1 MIRNHGK
8 DLSTNDFTNNYKAKL
23 DMLKNYDDTEIRKNI
38 SNISI
43 EQDTQKNK
51 TEKLEY
57 DNESIKNILPSVKAT
72 GEEIKLSNTAEA
84 ILKKVKVS
92 GNSKQETR
100 DGKNKFNLDYI
111 RQPFS
116 NFKITDTGVNITKC
130 WVADLYTSENV
141 IKTFKPNTT
150 YTMKVKAKVVSRPST
165 MVSNQ
170 SALFALYRATS
181 GDLPSVWKECIS
193 MPDKETIAL
202 NKEKEY
208 ITTFTTPADMTNVRF
223 LTYTF
228 NGNND
233 GSTTGTV
240 LGEIDVSEIM
250 LVEGSYTSETFP
262 EFELYGVSPTSKY
275 LSPIRNVGDNINI
288 FDKSNVSATYYS
300 SVEILPTG
308 IRVKCT
314 GNIKNANAKF
324 ILGGKKLLGK
334 TVTIS
339 SNINTYKNGTGS
351 LILYFGNS
359 TNLTA
364 GGIVNTKL
372 NLTKS
377 GMVSA
382 AIPSVFPSECDIISA
397 VFYSSTDVIGNVDD
411 YVDYTNLKIEEG
423 VGTSYSAHNCGN
435 INIFEANRNLANMD
449 LLYQEMQSLNATNLS
464 QTIVGERNCIA
475 FNTISYLNVKGF
487 KGLPNRYKENTR
499 YKFSFYAR
507 LQDTSNTAKNYSL
520 FLQTFDKSGKLINN
534 VRCPNTTEWTK
545 FELITPKDTSLY
557 CFDFSYSNPAMW
569 LIDKDTFMIEEYKEG
584 KSSNYI
590 KNQEQN
596 IVFPLNEGQR
606 LYKNSYLAE
615 DGIHHKRNQ
624 IELDGTENWIALNK
638 IYYMQVLDKRSNKVN
653 TKNAIM
659 SNQFLQTEYIEGSG
673 SLDKGYM
680 TERYYTTGNLNVFF
694 NYDDGEGGVNNWKTY
709 LASQKTAGTPVILE
723 YELAEEKIEPYTSD
737 QTQKFNEIQK
747 LKSYSDETNIYST
760 DEIKPIFDVEALKDL
775 ETYIKEVIAMEV
787 NA

>member
-1 MIRNHGK
+1 MIKNHGK
-8 DLSTNDFTNNYKAKL
+8 DLSTNDFTNNYKTKL

-165 MVSNQ
+165 MVSSQN
-170 SALFALYRATS
+170 ALFALYRATS
-181 GDLPSVWKECIS
+181 GNLPSVWRECIS
-193 MPDKETIAL
+193 MPDKGTIAL

-208 ITTFTTPADMTNVRF
+208 VTTFTTPTDMTNVRF

-228 NGNND
+228 YGNND

-262 EFELYGVSPTSKY
+262 EFELYGVSPTPNCPS
-275 LSPIRNVGDNINI
+275 LIRNVGDNINI
-288 FDKSNVSATYYS
+288 FDKSNVNKLSAYFWSGSTIQTLNTRRIIYVPCKPNTMYS
-300 SVEILPTG
+300 VSKKAG
-308 IRVKCT
+308 K
-314 GNIKNANAKF
+314 KF
-324 ILGGKKLLGK
+324 ILSTTKVTPALGVQTFEFVQEDTASLLSLK
-334 TVTIS
+334 TPPDARYLLVQYFDTS
-339 SNINTYKNGTGS
+339 VDTLTEQE
-351 LILYFGNS
+351 ILDS
-359 TNLTA
+359 
-364 GGIVNTKL
+364 I
-372 NLTKS
+372 
-377 GMVSA
+377 
-382 AIPSVFPSECDIISA
+382 
-397 VFYSSTDVIGNVDD
+397 
-411 YVDYTNLKIEEG
+411 KIEEG
-423 VGTSYSAHNCGN
+423 VGTSYSPHNCGN
-435 INIFEANRNLANMD
+435 INIIVEGKNFWNNQKFITGIPSANYKLTDTGFDFTRN
-449 LLYQEMQSLNATNLS
+449 SLTGSKYAYISINAKAGKTYTFS
-464 QTIVGERNCIA
+464 STK
-475 FNTISYLNVKGF
+475 TYKGDS
-487 KGLPNRYKENTR
+487 P
-499 YKFSFYAR
+499 
-507 LQDTSNTAKNYSL
+507 
-520 FLQTFDKSGKLINN
+520 
-534 VRCPNTTEWTK
+534 
-545 FELITPKDTSLY
+545 SLY
-557 CFDFSYSNPAMW
+557 LYKNVVYGTALKSTTDNYLTYTPTEDMTILFTIIIGSLVTSAKFTN
-569 LIDKDTFMIEEYKEG
+569 IQIEEGSTVTSYKQHQAQTV
-584 KSSNYI
+584 I
-590 KNQEQN
+590 
-596 IVFPLNEGQR
+596 FPLNEGQR

-624 IELDGTENWIALNK
+624 IELDGTENWKALNK

-659 SNQFLQTEYIEGSG
+659 SNQFLQTKHIEDSS

-694 NYDDGEGGVNNWKTY
+694 NYDDGEGGVSNWKTY

-760 DEIKPIFDVEALKDL
+760 DEIKPIFDVEAFKDL

>member
-1 MIRNHGK
+1 MIKNHGK

-23 DMLKNYDDTEIRKNI
+23 NMLKNYDDTKIRKNI

-165 MVSNQ
+165 MTSSQ
-170 SALFALYRATS
+170 SALFALHRATS
-181 GDLPSVWKECIS
+181 GDLPSVWRECIS

-228 NGNND
+228 YGNND

-262 EFELYGVSPTSKY
+262 EFELYGVSPTPKYPSKIKNIEGNME
-275 LSPIRNVGDNINI
+275 LKVVGNNFWNNQEFITNIPGANYELTDTGFNFTKNTLTGGKYAYI
-288 FDKSNVSATYYS
+288 SIEAKVGKTYTFSATKTYEGDSPSLYLYKDMVYGTALKS
-300 SVEILPTG
+300 TTDNYLTYTPREDMTILFT
-308 IRVKCT
+308 I
-314 GNIKNANAKF
+314 I
-324 ILGGKKLLGK
+324 IGGL
-334 TVTIS
+334 VTS
-339 SNINTYKNGTGS
+339 AQLSNI
-351 LILYFGNS
+351 
-359 TNLTA
+359 
-364 GGIVNTKL
+364 
-372 NLTKS
+372 
-377 GMVSA
+377 
-382 AIPSVFPSECDIISA
+382 
-397 VFYSSTDVIGNVDD
+397 
-411 YVDYTNLKIEEG
+411 KIEEG
-423 VGTSYSAHNCGN
+423 STVTSYKQHQAQTV
-435 INIFEANRNLANMD
+435 IF
-449 LLYQEMQSLNATNLS
+449 T
-464 QTIVGERNCIA
+464 
-475 FNTISYLNVKGF
+475 
-487 KGLPNRYKENTR
+487 
-499 YKFSFYAR
+499 
-507 LQDTSNTAKNYSL
+507 
-520 FLQTFDKSGKLINN
+520 
-534 VRCPNTTEWTK
+534 
-545 FELITPKDTSLY
+545 
-557 CFDFSYSNPAMW
+557 
-569 LIDKDTFMIEEYKEG
+569 
-584 KSSNYI
+584 
-590 KNQEQN
+590 
-596 IVFPLNEGQR
+596 LNEGQR
-606 LYKNSYLAE
+606 LCESSYLE
-615 DGIHHKRNQ
+615 SDGIHHNRTRIVLN
-624 IELDGTENWIALNK
+624 GTENWDIRSDTHEMRLNLSSYNAIYGSKILCDKLVQATSYNGTGNK
-638 IYYMQVLDKRSNKVN
+638 IRWVLNSQIICICSEELN
-653 TKNAIM
+653 TAN
-659 SNQFLQTEYIEGSG
+659 
-673 SLDKGYM
+673 M
-680 TERYYTTGNLNVFF
+680 T
-694 NYDDGEGGVNNWKTY
+694 
-709 LASQKTAGTPVILE
+709 
-723 YELAEEKIEPYTSD
+723 LAEWKQYLSENNLIIEIGITEKIEPYISD

-760 DEIKPIFDVEALKDL
+760 DEIKPIFDVEAFKDL

>member
-1 MIRNHGK
+1 MIKNHGK
-8 DLSTNDFTNNYKAKL
+8 DLSTNDFTNNYKTKL

-165 MVSNQ
+165 MTSSQ
-170 SALFALYRATS
+170 SALFALHRATS
-181 GDLPSVWKECIS
+181 GDLPSVWRECIS

-228 NGNND
+228 YGNND

-262 EFELYGVSPTSKY
+262 EFELYGVSPTPNCPS
-275 LSPIRNVGDNINI
+275 LIRNVGDNINI
-288 FDKSNVSATYYS
+288 FDKSNVNKLSAYFWSGSTIQTLNTRRIIYVPCKPNTMYS
-300 SVEILPTG
+300 VLKKAGKKFALSTAKITPALGVQTFGFVQGDTASLLSLKTPPDARYLLVQYFDTSVDTLTEQEILDS
-308 IRVKCT
+308 I
-314 GNIKNANAKF
+314 
-324 ILGGKKLLGK
+324 
-334 TVTIS
+334 
-339 SNINTYKNGTGS
+339 
-351 LILYFGNS
+351 
-359 TNLTA
+359 
-364 GGIVNTKL
+364 
-372 NLTKS
+372 
-377 GMVSA
+377 
-382 AIPSVFPSECDIISA
+382 
-397 VFYSSTDVIGNVDD
+397 
-411 YVDYTNLKIEEG
+411 KIEEG
-423 VGTSYSAHNCGN
+423 TGTPYSPYNCGN
-435 INIFEANRNLANMD
+435 INIFKSNRNLANMD
-449 LLYQEMQSLNATNLS
+449 LLYQEMQSFNATNLS
-464 QTIVGERNCIA
+464 QKIVDERNCIA
-475 FNTISYLNVKGF
+475 FSNNNYINVYGF

-507 LQDTSNTAKNYSL
+507 LQNTSDTTKNYSL
-520 FLQTFDKSGKLINN
+520 FLQTFDKNGKLINN

-545 FELITPKDTSLY
+545 FELITPENTSLY
-557 CFDFSYSNPAMW
+557 YFDFSYSNLAMW

-615 DGIHHKRNQ
+615 DGTHHKRNQ

-638 IYYMQVLDKRSNKVN
+638 IYYMQVSDKRSNKVN

-659 SNQFLQTEYIEGSG
+659 SNQFLQTEYMEGGG

-680 TERYYTTGNLNVFF
+680 TERYYTAGNLNVFF
-694 NYDDGEGGVNNWKTY
+694 NYDDGEGGVSNWKTY

-760 DEIKPIFDVEALKDL
+760 DEIKPIFDVEAFKDL

>member
-1 MIRNHGK
+1 MAETSK
-8 DLSTNDFTNNYKAKL
+8 NNIFY
-23 DMLKNYDDTEIRKNI
+23 N
-38 SNISI
+38 
-43 EQDTQKNK
+43 
-51 TEKLEY
+51 
-57 DNESIKNILPSVKAT
+57 DNENDVADVQKDMKKMAESIDDAIEMSRKFNKEIINDILPSVKAT

-165 MVSNQ
+165 MTSSQ

-181 GDLPSVWKECIS
+181 GDLPSVWRECIS

-240 LGEIDVSEIM
+240 QGEIDVSEIM

-262 EFELYGVSPTSKY
+262 EFELYGVTPTPNCPS
-275 LSPIRNVGDNINI
+275 LIRNVGDNINI
-288 FDKSNVSATYYS
+288 FDKSNVNKLSAYFWSGSTIQTLNTRRIIYVPCKPNTMYS
-300 SVEILPTG
+300 VLKKAGKKFALSTAKITPALGVQTFGFVQGDTASLLSLKTPPDARYLLVQYFDTSVDTLTEQEILDS
-308 IRVKCT
+308 I
-314 GNIKNANAKF
+314 
-324 ILGGKKLLGK
+324 
-334 TVTIS
+334 
-339 SNINTYKNGTGS
+339 
-351 LILYFGNS
+351 
-359 TNLTA
+359 
-364 GGIVNTKL
+364 
-372 NLTKS
+372 
-377 GMVSA
+377 
-382 AIPSVFPSECDIISA
+382 
-397 VFYSSTDVIGNVDD
+397 
-411 YVDYTNLKIEEG
+411 KIEEG
-423 VGTSYSAHNCGN
+423 TGTPYSPYNYGN
-435 INIFEANRNLANMD
+435 INIFKSNRNLANMD
-449 LLYQEMQSLNATNLS
+449 LLYQEMQSFNATNLS
-464 QTIVGERNCIA
+464 QKIVDERNCIA
-475 FNTISYLNVKGF
+475 FSNNNYINVYGF

-507 LQDTSNTAKNYSL
+507 LQDTSNTTKNYSL
-520 FLQTFDKSGKLINN
+520 FLQTFDKNGKLINN

-545 FELITPKDTSLY
+545 FELITPENTSLY
-557 CFDFSYSNPAMW
+557 YFDFSYSNLAMW

-596 IVFPLNEGQR
+596 TVFPLNEGQR

-615 DGIHHKRNQ
+615 DGIHNKRTQ
-624 IELDGTENWIALNK
+624 IVLDGTENWDIRSDTHEMRLNLSSYNAIYGSEILCDKLVQATSYTGTGNK
-638 IYYMQVLDKRSNKVN
+638 IRWVLNSQIICIYSEELN
-653 TKNAIM
+653 TANMTLNEWKQYLSENNLTIEIGI
-659 SNQFLQTEYIEGSG
+659 TE
-673 SLDKGYM
+673 
-680 TERYYTTGNLNVFF
+680 V
-694 NYDDGEGGVNNWKTY
+694 
-709 LASQKTAGTPVILE
+709 
-723 YELAEEKIEPYTSD
+723 IEPYTSK
-737 QTQKFNEIQK
+737 QSAKFDEIK
-747 LKSYSDETNIYST
+747 RIKSCLDETNIYST
-760 DEIKPIFDVEALKDL
+760 DEIKSIFDVEAFKDL

>member
-165 MVSNQ
+165 MASSQ
-170 SALFALYRATS
+170 SALFALHRATS
-181 GDLPSVWKECIS
+181 GDLPSVWRECIS

-208 ITTFTTPADMTNVRF
+208 ITTFTTPTDMTNVRF

-228 NGNND
+228 YGNND

-262 EFELYGVSPTSKY
+262 EFELYGVSPNPKYPSKIKNIEGNMELKVVGNNFWNNQEFITNIPGANY
-275 LSPIRNVGDNINI
+275 ELTDTGFNFTRNTLTGGKYAYISI
-288 FDKSNVSATYYS
+288 EAKAGKTYTFSATKTYEGDSPSLYLYKDMVYGTALKS
-300 SVEILPTG
+300 TTDNYLTYTPREDMTILFT
-308 IRVKCT
+308 I
-314 GNIKNANAKF
+314 I
-324 ILGGKKLLGK
+324 IGGL
-334 TVTIS
+334 VTS
-339 SNINTYKNGTGS
+339 AQLSNI
-351 LILYFGNS
+351 
-359 TNLTA
+359 
-364 GGIVNTKL
+364 
-372 NLTKS
+372 
-377 GMVSA
+377 
-382 AIPSVFPSECDIISA
+382 
-397 VFYSSTDVIGNVDD
+397 
-411 YVDYTNLKIEEG
+411 KIEEG
-423 VGTSYSAHNCGN
+423 STVTSYKQHQAQTV
-435 INIFEANRNLANMD
+435 IF
-449 LLYQEMQSLNATNLS
+449 T
-464 QTIVGERNCIA
+464 
-475 FNTISYLNVKGF
+475 
-487 KGLPNRYKENTR
+487 
-499 YKFSFYAR
+499 
-507 LQDTSNTAKNYSL
+507 
-520 FLQTFDKSGKLINN
+520 
-534 VRCPNTTEWTK
+534 
-545 FELITPKDTSLY
+545 
-557 CFDFSYSNPAMW
+557 
-569 LIDKDTFMIEEYKEG
+569 
-584 KSSNYI
+584 
-590 KNQEQN
+590 
-596 IVFPLNEGQR
+596 LNEGQR
-606 LYKNSYLAE
+606 LCESSYLE
-615 DGIHHKRNQ
+615 SDGIHHNRTRIVLN
-624 IELDGTENWIALNK
+624 GTENWDIRSDTHEMRLNLSSYNAIYGSKILCDKLVQATSYNGTGNK
-638 IYYMQVLDKRSNKVN
+638 IRWVLNSQIICICSEELN
-653 TKNAIM
+653 TAN
-659 SNQFLQTEYIEGSG
+659 
-673 SLDKGYM
+673 M
-680 TERYYTTGNLNVFF
+680 T
-694 NYDDGEGGVNNWKTY
+694 
-709 LASQKTAGTPVILE
+709 
-723 YELAEEKIEPYTSD
+723 LAEWKQYLSENNLIIEIGITEKIEPYTSD
-737 QTQKFNEIQK
+737 QTQEFNEIQK

-760 DEIKPIFDVEALKDL
+760 DEIKPIFDVEAFKDL

>member
-1 MIRNHGK
+1 MIKNHGK
-8 DLSTNDFTNNYKAKL
+8 DLSTNDFTNNYKVKL

-165 MVSNQ
+165 MTSSQ
-170 SALFALYRATS
+170 SALFALHRTTS
-181 GDLPSVWKECIS
+181 GDLPSVWRECIS

-228 NGNND
+228 YGNND

-262 EFELYGVSPTSKY
+262 EFELYGVTPTPNCPS
-275 LSPIRNVGDNINI
+275 LIRNVGDNINI
-288 FDKSNVSATYYS
+288 FDKSNVNKLSAYFWSGSTIQTLNTRRIIYVPCKPNTMYS
-300 SVEILPTG
+300 VSKKAG
-308 IRVKCT
+308 K
-314 GNIKNANAKF
+314 KF
-324 ILGGKKLLGK
+324 ILSTTKVTPALGVQTFEFVQEDTASLLSLK
-334 TVTIS
+334 TPPDARYLLVQYFDTS
-339 SNINTYKNGTGS
+339 ADTLTEQE
-351 LILYFGNS
+351 ILDS
-359 TNLTA
+359 
-364 GGIVNTKL
+364 I
-372 NLTKS
+372 
-377 GMVSA
+377 
-382 AIPSVFPSECDIISA
+382 
-397 VFYSSTDVIGNVDD
+397 
-411 YVDYTNLKIEEG
+411 KIEEG
-423 VGTSYSAHNCGN
+423 VGTSYSPYNCGN
-435 INIFEANRNLANMD
+435 INIIDEGKNFWNNQKFITGIPSANYKLTDTGFDFTRN
-449 LLYQEMQSLNATNLS
+449 SLTGGKYAYISINAKAGKTY
-464 QTIVGERNCIA
+464 T
-475 FNTISYLNVKGF
+475 
-487 KGLPNRYKENTR
+487 
-499 YKFSFYAR
+499 FS
-507 LQDTSNTAKNYSL
+507 S
-520 FLQTFDKSGKLINN
+520 
-534 VRCPNTTEWTK
+534 TK
-545 FELITPKDTSLY
+545 TYEGDSPSLY
-557 CFDFSYSNPAMW
+557 LYKNIVYGTALKSTTDNYLTYTPTEDMTILFTIIIGGLVTSAKFTN
-569 LIDKDTFMIEEYKEG
+569 IQIEERPTVTSYKPH
-584 KSSNYI
+584 
-590 KNQEQN
+590 QEQK
-596 IVFPLNEGQR
+596 VTFPLNEGQR
-606 LYKNSYLAE
+606 LYKDGYLAE
-615 DGIHHKRNQ
+615 DGIHNKRTQ
-624 IELDGTENWIALNK
+624 IVLDGTENWDIRSDTHEMRLNLSSYNAIYGSEILCDKLVQATSYTGTGNK
-638 IYYMQVLDKRSNKVN
+638 IRWVLNSQIICIYSEELN
-653 TKNAIM
+653 TANMTLNEWKQYLSENNLTIEIGI
-659 SNQFLQTEYIEGSG
+659 TE
-673 SLDKGYM
+673 
-680 TERYYTTGNLNVFF
+680 V
-694 NYDDGEGGVNNWKTY
+694 
-709 LASQKTAGTPVILE
+709 
-723 YELAEEKIEPYTSD
+723 IEPYTSD

-747 LKSYSDETNIYST
+747 LKSYSDETNICST
-760 DEIKPIFDVEALKDL
+760 DEIKPIFDVEAFKDL

>member
-1 MIRNHGK
+1 MAETSK
-8 DLSTNDFTNNYKAKL
+8 NNIFY
-23 DMLKNYDDTEIRKNI
+23 N
-38 SNISI
+38 
-43 EQDTQKNK
+43 
-51 TEKLEY
+51 
-57 DNESIKNILPSVKAT
+57 DNENDVADVQKDMKKMAESIDDAIEMSRKFNKEIINDILPSVKAT

-165 MVSNQ
+165 MASSQ
-170 SALFALYRATS
+170 SALFALHRATS
-181 GDLPSVWKECIS
+181 GDLPSVWRECIS

-208 ITTFTTPADMTNVRF
+208 ITTFTTPTDMTNVRF

-228 NGNND
+228 YGNND

-275 LSPIRNVGDNINI
+275 PSSIRNAGDNINI
-288 FDKSNVSATYYS
+288 FDKSNANKLSAYFWSGSTIQTLNTRRIIYVPCKPNTMYS
-300 SVEILPTG
+300 VLKKAGKKFALSTAKITPALGVQTFGFVQGDTASLLSLKTPPDARYLLVQYFDTSVDTLTEQEILDS
-308 IRVKCT
+308 I
-314 GNIKNANAKF
+314 
-324 ILGGKKLLGK
+324 
-334 TVTIS
+334 
-339 SNINTYKNGTGS
+339 
-351 LILYFGNS
+351 
-359 TNLTA
+359 
-364 GGIVNTKL
+364 
-372 NLTKS
+372 
-377 GMVSA
+377 
-382 AIPSVFPSECDIISA
+382 
-397 VFYSSTDVIGNVDD
+397 
-411 YVDYTNLKIEEG
+411 KIEEG
-423 VGTSYSAHNCGN
+423 TGTPYSPYNYGN
-435 INIFEANRNLANMD
+435 INIFKSNRNLANMD
-449 LLYQEMQSLNATNLS
+449 LLYQEMQSFNATNLS
-464 QTIVGERNCIA
+464 QKIVDERNCIA
-475 FNTISYLNVKGF
+475 FSNNNYINVYGF

-507 LQDTSNTAKNYSL
+507 LQNTSDTTKNYSL
-520 FLQTFDKSGKLINN
+520 FLQTFDKNGKLINN

-545 FELITPKDTSLY
+545 FELITPENTSLY
-557 CFDFSYSNPAMW
+557 YFDFSYSNLAMW

-638 IYYMQVLDKRSNKVN
+638 IYYMQVSDKRSNKVN

-659 SNQFLQTEYIEGSG
+659 SNQFLQTEYMEGGG

-680 TERYYTTGNLNVFF
+680 TERYYTAGNLNVFF
-694 NYDDGEGGVNNWKTY
+694 NYDDGEGGVSNWKTY

-760 DEIKPIFDVEALKDL
+760 DEIKPIFDVEAFKDL

>member
-1 MIRNHGK
+1 MIKNHGK

-57 DNESIKNILPSVKAT
+57 NNESIKNILPSVKAT

-165 MVSNQ
+165 MASSQ
-170 SALFALYRATS
+170 SALFALHRTTS
-181 GDLPSVWKECIS
+181 GDLPSVWRECIS

-228 NGNND
+228 YGNND

-275 LSPIRNVGDNINI
+275 LSPIRNAGDNINI
-288 FDKSNVSATYYS
+288 FDKSNVSDMYYS
-300 SVEILPTG
+300 SIEILPTG
-308 IRVKCT
+308 VRMKCT

-339 SNINTYKNGTGS
+339 SNINTYQNGTGS

-364 GGIVNTKL
+364 GGVVNTKL

-382 AIPSVFPSECDIISA
+382 VIPSVFPSGCNIISA
-397 VFYSSTDVIGNVDD
+397 VLYSSTNVAGNIGD
-411 YVDYTNLKIEEG
+411 YVDYTDLKIEEG
-423 VGTSYSAHNCGN
+423 AGTPYSPHNHGN
-435 INIFEANRNLANMD
+435 INIFKANRNLANMD
-449 LLYQEMQSLNATNLS
+449 LLYQEMQSLNTTNLS

-475 FNTISYLNVKGF
+475 FNTINYLNVKGF

-534 VRCPNTTEWTK
+534 VRCPNATEWTK

-624 IELDGTENWIALNK
+624 IELDGTENWKALNK

-680 TERYYTTGNLNVFF
+680 TERYYTSGNLNVFF
-694 NYDDGEGGVNNWKTY
+694 NYDDGEGGVSNWKTY

-760 DEIKPIFDVEALKDL
+760 DEIKPIFDVEAFKDL

>member
-1 MIRNHGK
+1 MIKNHGK
-8 DLSTNDFTNNYKAKL
+8 DLSTNDFTNNYKTKL
-23 DMLKNYDDTEIRKNI
+23 DMLKNYNDTEIRKNI

-165 MVSNQ
+165 MTSSQ
-170 SALFALYRATS
+170 SALFALHRATS
-181 GDLPSVWKECIS
+181 GDLPSVWRECIS

-228 NGNND
+228 YGNND

-262 EFELYGVSPTSKY
+262 EFELYGVSPTPNCPS
-275 LSPIRNVGDNINI
+275 LIRNVGDNINI
-288 FDKSNVSATYYS
+288 FDKSNVNKLSAYFWSGSTIQTLNTRRIIYVPCKPNTMYS
-300 SVEILPTG
+300 VSKKAG
-308 IRVKCT
+308 K
-314 GNIKNANAKF
+314 KF
-324 ILGGKKLLGK
+324 ILSTTKVTPALGVQTFEFVQEDTASLLSLK
-334 TVTIS
+334 TPPDARYLLVQYFDTS
-339 SNINTYKNGTGS
+339 VDTLTEQE
-351 LILYFGNS
+351 ILDS
-359 TNLTA
+359 
-364 GGIVNTKL
+364 I
-372 NLTKS
+372 
-377 GMVSA
+377 
-382 AIPSVFPSECDIISA
+382 
-397 VFYSSTDVIGNVDD
+397 
-411 YVDYTNLKIEEG
+411 KIEEG
-423 VGTSYSAHNCGN
+423 VGTSYSPHNCGN
-435 INIFEANRNLANMD
+435 INIIVEGKNFWNNQKFITGIPSANYKLTDTGFDFTRN
-449 LLYQEMQSLNATNLS
+449 SLTGSKYAYISINAKAGKTYTFS
-464 QTIVGERNCIA
+464 STK
-475 FNTISYLNVKGF
+475 TYKGDS
-487 KGLPNRYKENTR
+487 P
-499 YKFSFYAR
+499 
-507 LQDTSNTAKNYSL
+507 
-520 FLQTFDKSGKLINN
+520 
-534 VRCPNTTEWTK
+534 
-545 FELITPKDTSLY
+545 SLY
-557 CFDFSYSNPAMW
+557 LYKNVVYGTALKSTTDNYLTYTPTEDMTILFTIIIGSLVTSAKFTN
-569 LIDKDTFMIEEYKEG
+569 IQIEEGSTVTSYKQHQAQTV
-584 KSSNYI
+584 I
-590 KNQEQN
+590 
-596 IVFPLNEGQR
+596 FPLNEGQR

-624 IELDGTENWIALNK
+624 IELDGTENWTALNK

-659 SNQFLQTEYIEGSG
+659 SNQFLQTKHIEDSS

-694 NYDDGEGGVNNWKTY
+694 NYDDGEGGVSNWKTY

-760 DEIKPIFDVEALKDL
+760 DEIKPIFDVEAFKDL

>member
-1 MIRNHGK
+1 
-8 DLSTNDFTNNYKAKL
+8 
-23 DMLKNYDDTEIRKNI
+23 MLKNYDDTEIRKNI

-165 MVSNQ
+165 MASSQ

-181 GDLPSVWKECIS
+181 GDLPSVWRECIS

-262 EFELYGVSPTSKY
+262 EFELYGVSPTPKY
-275 LSPIRNVGDNINI
+275 PSSIRNVGDNINI
-288 FDKSNVSATYYS
+288 FDKSNANKLSAYFWSGSTIQTLNTRRIIYVPCKPNTMYS
-300 SVEILPTG
+300 VLKKAGKKFALSTAKITPALGVQTFGFVQGDTASLLSLKTPPDARYLLVQYFDTSVDTLTEQEILDS
-308 IRVKCT
+308 I
-314 GNIKNANAKF
+314 
-324 ILGGKKLLGK
+324 
-334 TVTIS
+334 
-339 SNINTYKNGTGS
+339 
-351 LILYFGNS
+351 
-359 TNLTA
+359 
-364 GGIVNTKL
+364 
-372 NLTKS
+372 
-377 GMVSA
+377 
-382 AIPSVFPSECDIISA
+382 
-397 VFYSSTDVIGNVDD
+397 
-411 YVDYTNLKIEEG
+411 KIEEG
-423 VGTSYSAHNCGN
+423 TGTPYSPYNCGN
-435 INIFEANRNLANMD
+435 INIFKSNRNLANMD
-449 LLYQEMQSLNATNLS
+449 LLYQEMQSFNATNLS
-464 QTIVGERNCIA
+464 QKIVDERNCIA
-475 FNTISYLNVKGF
+475 FSNNNYINVYGF

-507 LQDTSNTAKNYSL
+507 LQNTSDTTKNYSL
-520 FLQTFDKSGKLINN
+520 FLQTFDKNGKLINN

-659 SNQFLQTEYIEGSG
+659 SNQFLQTEYMEGGG

-680 TERYYTTGNLNVFF
+680 TERYYTAGNLNVFF
-694 NYDDGEGGVNNWKTY
+694 NYDDGEGGVSNWKTY

-760 DEIKPIFDVEALKDL
+760 DEIKPIFDVEAFKDL

-787 NA
+787 NE

>member
-1 MIRNHGK
+1 MIKNHGK

-23 DMLKNYDDTEIRKNI
+23 DMLKNYDDTKIRKNI

-165 MVSNQ
+165 MASSQ
-170 SALFALYRATS
+170 SALFALHRATS
-181 GDLPSVWKECIS
+181 GDLPSVWRECIS

-208 ITTFTTPADMTNVRF
+208 ITTFTTPTDMTNVRF

-228 NGNND
+228 YGNND

-275 LSPIRNVGDNINI
+275 LSSIRNGGDNINI
-288 FDKSNVSATYYS
+288 FDKSNANKLSAYFWSGSTIQTLNTIRIIYVPCKPNTMYS
-300 SVEILPTG
+300 VLKKAGKKFALSTAKITPALGVQTFGFVQGDTASLLSLKTPPDARYLLVQYFDTSVDTLTEQEILDS
-308 IRVKCT
+308 I
-314 GNIKNANAKF
+314 
-324 ILGGKKLLGK
+324 
-334 TVTIS
+334 
-339 SNINTYKNGTGS
+339 
-351 LILYFGNS
+351 
-359 TNLTA
+359 
-364 GGIVNTKL
+364 
-372 NLTKS
+372 
-377 GMVSA
+377 
-382 AIPSVFPSECDIISA
+382 
-397 VFYSSTDVIGNVDD
+397 
-411 YVDYTNLKIEEG
+411 KIEEG
-423 VGTSYSAHNCGN
+423 TGTPYSPYNCGN
-435 INIFEANRNLANMD
+435 INIFKSNRNLANMD
-449 LLYQEMQSLNATNLS
+449 LLYQEMQSFNATNLS
-464 QTIVGERNCIA
+464 QKIVDERNCIA
-475 FNTISYLNVKGF
+475 FSNNNYINVYGF

-507 LQDTSNTAKNYSL
+507 LQNTSDTTKNYSL
-520 FLQTFDKSGKLINN
+520 FLQTFDKNGKLINN

-545 FELITPKDTSLY
+545 FELITPENTSLY
-557 CFDFSYSNPAMW
+557 YFDFSYSNLAMW

-615 DGIHHKRNQ
+615 DGTHHKRNQ

-638 IYYMQVLDKRSNKVN
+638 IYYMQVSDKRSNKVN

-659 SNQFLQTEYIEGSG
+659 SNQFLQTEYMEGGG

-680 TERYYTTGNLNVFF
+680 TERYYTAGNLNVFF
-694 NYDDGEGGVNNWKTY
+694 NYDDGEGGVSNWKTY

-760 DEIKPIFDVEALKDL
+760 DEIKPIFDVEAFKDL

-787 NA
+787 NE

>member
-1 MIRNHGK
+1 MIKNHGK
-8 DLSTNDFTNNYKAKL
+8 DLSTNDFTNNYKTKL

-165 MVSNQ
+165 MTSSQ
-170 SALFALYRATS
+170 SALFALHRATS
-181 GDLPSVWKECIS
+181 GDLPSVWRECIS

-228 NGNND
+228 YGNND

-262 EFELYGVSPTSKY
+262 EFELYGVSPTPNCPS
-275 LSPIRNVGDNINI
+275 LIRNVGDNINI
-288 FDKSNVSATYYS
+288 FDKSNVNKLSAYFWSGSTIQTLNTRRIIYVPCKPNTMYS
-300 SVEILPTG
+300 VSKKAG
-308 IRVKCT
+308 K
-314 GNIKNANAKF
+314 KF
-324 ILGGKKLLGK
+324 ILSTTKVTPALGVQTFEFVQEDTASLLSLK
-334 TVTIS
+334 TPPDARYLLVQYFDTS
-339 SNINTYKNGTGS
+339 VDTLTEQE
-351 LILYFGNS
+351 ILDS
-359 TNLTA
+359 
-364 GGIVNTKL
+364 I
-372 NLTKS
+372 
-377 GMVSA
+377 
-382 AIPSVFPSECDIISA
+382 
-397 VFYSSTDVIGNVDD
+397 
-411 YVDYTNLKIEEG
+411 KIEEG
-423 VGTSYSAHNCGN
+423 VGTSYSPHNCGN
-435 INIFEANRNLANMD
+435 INIIVEGKNFWNNQKFITGIPSANYKLTDTGFDFTRN
-449 LLYQEMQSLNATNLS
+449 SLTGSKYAYISINAKAGKTYTFS
-464 QTIVGERNCIA
+464 STK
-475 FNTISYLNVKGF
+475 TYKGDS
-487 KGLPNRYKENTR
+487 P
-499 YKFSFYAR
+499 
-507 LQDTSNTAKNYSL
+507 
-520 FLQTFDKSGKLINN
+520 
-534 VRCPNTTEWTK
+534 
-545 FELITPKDTSLY
+545 SLY
-557 CFDFSYSNPAMW
+557 LYKNVVYGTALKSTTDNYLTYTPTEDMTILFTIIIGSLVTSAKFTN
-569 LIDKDTFMIEEYKEG
+569 IQIEEGSTVTSYKQHQAQTV
-584 KSSNYI
+584 I
-590 KNQEQN
+590 
-596 IVFPLNEGQR
+596 FPLNEGQR

-624 IELDGTENWIALNK
+624 IELDGTENWTALNK

-659 SNQFLQTEYIEGSG
+659 SNQFLQTKHIEDSS

-694 NYDDGEGGVNNWKTY
+694 NYDDGEGGVSNWKTY

-760 DEIKPIFDVEALKDL
+760 DEIKPIFDVEAFKDL

>member
-1 MIRNHGK
+1 MIKNHGK

-57 DNESIKNILPSVKAT
+57 NNESIKNILPSVKAT

-165 MVSNQ
+165 MTSSQ
-170 SALFALYRATS
+170 SALFALHRATS
-181 GDLPSVWKECIS
+181 GDLPSVWRECIS

-228 NGNND
+228 YGNND

-240 LGEIDVSEIM
+240 QGEIDVSEIM

-275 LSPIRNVGDNINI
+275 LSPIRNAGDNINI
-288 FDKSNVSATYYS
+288 FDKSNVNKLSAYFWSGSTIQTLNTRRIIYVPCKPNTMYS
-300 SVEILPTG
+300 VSKKAGKKFALSTAKITPALGVQTFGFVQGDTASLLSLKTPPDARYLLVQYFDTSVDTLTEQEILDS
-308 IRVKCT
+308 I
-314 GNIKNANAKF
+314 
-324 ILGGKKLLGK
+324 
-334 TVTIS
+334 
-339 SNINTYKNGTGS
+339 
-351 LILYFGNS
+351 
-359 TNLTA
+359 
-364 GGIVNTKL
+364 
-372 NLTKS
+372 
-377 GMVSA
+377 
-382 AIPSVFPSECDIISA
+382 
-397 VFYSSTDVIGNVDD
+397 
-411 YVDYTNLKIEEG
+411 KIEEG
-423 VGTSYSAHNCGN
+423 TGTPYSPYNYGN
-435 INIFEANRNLANMD
+435 INIFKSNRNLANMD
-449 LLYQEMQSLNATNLS
+449 LLYQEMQSFNATNLS
-464 QTIVGERNCIA
+464 QKIVDERNCIA
-475 FNTISYLNVKGF
+475 FSNNNYINVYGF

-507 LQDTSNTAKNYSL
+507 LQDTSNTTKNYSL
-520 FLQTFDKSGKLINN
+520 FLQTFDKNGKLINN

-545 FELITPKDTSLY
+545 FELITPENTSLY
-557 CFDFSYSNPAMW
+557 YFDFSYSNLAMW

-596 IVFPLNEGQR
+596 TVFPLNEGQR

-638 IYYMQVLDKRSNKVN
+638 IYYMQVSDKRSNKVN

-659 SNQFLQTEYIEGSG
+659 SNQFLQTEYMEGGG

-680 TERYYTTGNLNVFF
+680 TERYYTAGNLNVFF
-694 NYDDGEGGVNNWKTY
+694 NYDDGEGGVSNWKTY

-760 DEIKPIFDVEALKDL
+760 DEIKPIFDVEAFKDL

>member
-23 DMLKNYDDTEIRKNI
+23 DKLKNYDDTEIRKNI
-38 SNISI
+38 SNTSI

-165 MVSNQ
+165 MASSQ
-170 SALFALYRATS
+170 SALFALHRATS
-181 GDLPSVWKECIS
+181 GDLPSVWRECIS

-208 ITTFTTPADMTNVRF
+208 ITTFTTPTDMTNVRF

-228 NGNND
+228 YGNND

-262 EFELYGVSPTSKY
+262 EFELYGVSPTPKYPSKIKNIEGNMELKVVGNNFWNNQEFITNIPGANY
-275 LSPIRNVGDNINI
+275 ELTDTGFNFTRNTLTGGKYAYISI
-288 FDKSNVSATYYS
+288 EAKAGKTYTFSATKTYEGDSPSLYLYKDMVYGTALKS
-300 SVEILPTG
+300 TTDNYLTYTPREDMTILFT
-308 IRVKCT
+308 I
-314 GNIKNANAKF
+314 I
-324 ILGGKKLLGK
+324 IGGL
-334 TVTIS
+334 VTS
-339 SNINTYKNGTGS
+339 AQLSNI
-351 LILYFGNS
+351 
-359 TNLTA
+359 
-364 GGIVNTKL
+364 
-372 NLTKS
+372 
-377 GMVSA
+377 
-382 AIPSVFPSECDIISA
+382 
-397 VFYSSTDVIGNVDD
+397 
-411 YVDYTNLKIEEG
+411 KIEEG
-423 VGTSYSAHNCGN
+423 STVTSYKQHQAQTV
-435 INIFEANRNLANMD
+435 IF
-449 LLYQEMQSLNATNLS
+449 T
-464 QTIVGERNCIA
+464 
-475 FNTISYLNVKGF
+475 
-487 KGLPNRYKENTR
+487 
-499 YKFSFYAR
+499 
-507 LQDTSNTAKNYSL
+507 
-520 FLQTFDKSGKLINN
+520 
-534 VRCPNTTEWTK
+534 
-545 FELITPKDTSLY
+545 
-557 CFDFSYSNPAMW
+557 
-569 LIDKDTFMIEEYKEG
+569 
-584 KSSNYI
+584 
-590 KNQEQN
+590 
-596 IVFPLNEGQR
+596 LNEGQR
-606 LYKNSYLAE
+606 LCESSYLE
-615 DGIHHKRNQ
+615 SDGIHHNRTRIVLN
-624 IELDGTENWIALNK
+624 GTENWDIRSDTHEMRLNLSSYNAIYGSKILCDKLVQATSYNGTGNK
-638 IYYMQVLDKRSNKVN
+638 IRWVLNSQIICICSEELN
-653 TKNAIM
+653 TAN
-659 SNQFLQTEYIEGSG
+659 
-673 SLDKGYM
+673 M
-680 TERYYTTGNLNVFF
+680 T
-694 NYDDGEGGVNNWKTY
+694 
-709 LASQKTAGTPVILE
+709 
-723 YELAEEKIEPYTSD
+723 LAEWKQYLSENNLIIEIGITEKIEPYISD

-760 DEIKPIFDVEALKDL
+760 DEIKPIFDVEAFKDL

>member
-1 MIRNHGK
+1 
-8 DLSTNDFTNNYKAKL
+8 
-23 DMLKNYDDTEIRKNI
+23 MLKNYDDTEIRKNI

-165 MVSNQ
+165 MASSQ
-170 SALFALYRATS
+170 SALFALHRATS
-181 GDLPSVWKECIS
+181 GDLPSVWRECIS

-228 NGNND
+228 YGNND

-262 EFELYGVSPTSKY
+262 EFELYGVSPNPKYPSKIKNIEGNMELKVVGNNFWNNQEFITNIPGANY
-275 LSPIRNVGDNINI
+275 ELTDTGFNFTRNTLTGGKYAYISI
-288 FDKSNVSATYYS
+288 EAKAGKTYTFSATKTYEGDSPSLYLYKDMVYGTALKS
-300 SVEILPTG
+300 TTDNYLTYTPREDMTILFT
-308 IRVKCT
+308 I
-314 GNIKNANAKF
+314 I
-324 ILGGKKLLGK
+324 IGGL
-334 TVTIS
+334 VTS
-339 SNINTYKNGTGS
+339 AQLSNI
-351 LILYFGNS
+351 
-359 TNLTA
+359 
-364 GGIVNTKL
+364 
-372 NLTKS
+372 
-377 GMVSA
+377 
-382 AIPSVFPSECDIISA
+382 
-397 VFYSSTDVIGNVDD
+397 
-411 YVDYTNLKIEEG
+411 KIEEG
-423 VGTSYSAHNCGN
+423 STVTSYKQHQA
-435 INIFEANRNLANMD
+435 
-449 LLYQEMQSLNATNLS
+449 
-464 QTIVGERNCIA
+464 QTVI
-475 FNTISYLNVKGF
+475 
-487 KGLPNRYKENTR
+487 
-499 YKFSFYAR
+499 
-507 LQDTSNTAKNYSL
+507 
-520 FLQTFDKSGKLINN
+520 
-534 VRCPNTTEWTK
+534 
-545 FELITPKDTSLY
+545 
-557 CFDFSYSNPAMW
+557 
-569 LIDKDTFMIEEYKEG
+569 
-584 KSSNYI
+584 
-590 KNQEQN
+590 
-596 IVFPLNEGQR
+596 FPLNEGQR

-615 DGIHHKRNQ
+615 DGIHHNRTRIVLN
-624 IELDGTENWIALNK
+624 GTENWDIRSDTHEMRLNLSSYNAIYGSKILCDKLVQATSYNGTGNK
-638 IYYMQVLDKRSNKVN
+638 IRWVLNSQIICICSEELN
-653 TKNAIM
+653 TAN
-659 SNQFLQTEYIEGSG
+659 
-673 SLDKGYM
+673 M
-680 TERYYTTGNLNVFF
+680 T
-694 NYDDGEGGVNNWKTY
+694 
-709 LASQKTAGTPVILE
+709 
-723 YELAEEKIEPYTSD
+723 LAEWKQYLSENNLIIEIGITEKIEPYTSD
-737 QTQKFNEIQK
+737 QTQKFNKIQK

-760 DEIKPIFDVEALKDL
+760 DEIKPIFDVEAFKDL

>member
-1 MIRNHGK
+1 MIKNHGK
-8 DLSTNDFTNNYKAKL
+8 DLSTNDFTNNYKTKL

-165 MVSNQ
+165 MVSSQN
-170 SALFALYRATS
+170 ALFALYRATS
-181 GDLPSVWKECIS
+181 GNLPSVWRECIS
-193 MPDKETIAL
+193 MPDKGTIAL

-208 ITTFTTPADMTNVRF
+208 VTTFTTPTDMTNVRF

-228 NGNND
+228 YGNND

-262 EFELYGVSPTSKY
+262 EFELYGVSPTPNCPS
-275 LSPIRNVGDNINI
+275 LIRNVGDNINI
-288 FDKSNVSATYYS
+288 FDKSNVNKLSAYFWSGSTIQTLNTRRIIYVPCKPNTMYS
-300 SVEILPTG
+300 VSKKAG
-308 IRVKCT
+308 K
-314 GNIKNANAKF
+314 KF
-324 ILGGKKLLGK
+324 ILSTTKVTPALGVQTFEFVQEDTASLLSLK
-334 TVTIS
+334 TPPDARYLLVQYFDTS
-339 SNINTYKNGTGS
+339 VDTLTEQE
-351 LILYFGNS
+351 ILDS
-359 TNLTA
+359 
-364 GGIVNTKL
+364 I
-372 NLTKS
+372 
-377 GMVSA
+377 
-382 AIPSVFPSECDIISA
+382 
-397 VFYSSTDVIGNVDD
+397 
-411 YVDYTNLKIEEG
+411 KIEEG
-423 VGTSYSAHNCGN
+423 VGTSYSPHNCGN
-435 INIFEANRNLANMD
+435 INIIVEGKNFWNNQKFITGIPSANYKLTDTGFDFTRN
-449 LLYQEMQSLNATNLS
+449 SLTGSKYAYISINAKAGKTYTFS
-464 QTIVGERNCIA
+464 STK
-475 FNTISYLNVKGF
+475 TYKGDS
-487 KGLPNRYKENTR
+487 P
-499 YKFSFYAR
+499 
-507 LQDTSNTAKNYSL
+507 
-520 FLQTFDKSGKLINN
+520 
-534 VRCPNTTEWTK
+534 
-545 FELITPKDTSLY
+545 SLY
-557 CFDFSYSNPAMW
+557 LYKNVVYGTALKSTTDNYLTYTPTEDMTILFTIIIGSLVTSAKFTN
-569 LIDKDTFMIEEYKEG
+569 IQIEEGSTVTSYKQHQAQTV
-584 KSSNYI
+584 I
-590 KNQEQN
+590 
-596 IVFPLNEGQR
+596 FPLNEGQR

-624 IELDGTENWIALNK
+624 IELDGTENWKALNK

-659 SNQFLQTEYIEGSG
+659 SNQFLQTKHIEDSS

-694 NYDDGEGGVNNWKTY
+694 NYDDGEGGVSNWKTY
-709 LASQKTAGTPVILE
+709 LASQKAAGTPVILE

-760 DEIKPIFDVEALKDL
+760 DEIKPIFDVEAFKDL

>member
-1 MIRNHGK
+1 MIKNHGK

-23 DMLKNYDDTEIRKNI
+23 DMLKNYDDTKIRKNI

-165 MVSNQ
+165 MASSQ
-170 SALFALYRATS
+170 SALFALHRATS
-181 GDLPSVWKECIS
+181 GDLPSVWRECIS

-228 NGNND
+228 YGNND

-262 EFELYGVSPTSKY
+262 EFELYGVSPTPNCPS
-275 LSPIRNVGDNINI
+275 LIRNVGDNINI
-288 FDKSNVSATYYS
+288 FDKSNVNKLSAYFWSGSTIQTLNTRRIIYVPCKPNTMYS
-300 SVEILPTG
+300 VSKKAG
-308 IRVKCT
+308 K
-314 GNIKNANAKF
+314 KF
-324 ILGGKKLLGK
+324 ILSTTKVTPALGVQTFEFVQEDTASLLSLK
-334 TVTIS
+334 TPPDARYLLVQYFDTS
-339 SNINTYKNGTGS
+339 VDTLTEQE
-351 LILYFGNS
+351 ILDS
-359 TNLTA
+359 
-364 GGIVNTKL
+364 I
-372 NLTKS
+372 
-377 GMVSA
+377 
-382 AIPSVFPSECDIISA
+382 
-397 VFYSSTDVIGNVDD
+397 
-411 YVDYTNLKIEEG
+411 KIEEG
-423 VGTSYSAHNCGN
+423 VGTSYSPHNCGN
-435 INIFEANRNLANMD
+435 INIIDEGKNFWNNQKFITGIPSANYKLTDTGFDFTRN
-449 LLYQEMQSLNATNLS
+449 SLTGSKYAYISINAKAGKTYTFS
-464 QTIVGERNCIA
+464 STK
-475 FNTISYLNVKGF
+475 TYKGDS
-487 KGLPNRYKENTR
+487 P
-499 YKFSFYAR
+499 
-507 LQDTSNTAKNYSL
+507 
-520 FLQTFDKSGKLINN
+520 
-534 VRCPNTTEWTK
+534 
-545 FELITPKDTSLY
+545 SLY
-557 CFDFSYSNPAMW
+557 LYKNVVYGTALKSTT
-569 LIDKDTFMIEEYKEG
+569 DKYLTYTPTEDMTILFTIIIGSLVTSAKFTNIQIEEGSTVTSYKQHQAQTV
-584 KSSNYI
+584 I
-590 KNQEQN
+590 
-596 IVFPLNEGQR
+596 FPLNEGQR

-624 IELDGTENWIALNK
+624 IELDGTENWTALNK

-659 SNQFLQTEYIEGSG
+659 SNQFLQTKHIEDSS

-694 NYDDGEGGVNNWKTY
+694 NYDDGEGGVSNWKTY

-760 DEIKPIFDVEALKDL
+760 DEIKPIFDVEAFKDL

>member
-23 DMLKNYDDTEIRKNI
+23 DMLKNYDDTKIRKNI

-165 MVSNQ
+165 MTSSQ
-170 SALFALYRATS
+170 SALFALHRATS
-181 GDLPSVWKECIS
+181 GDLPSVWRECIS

-228 NGNND
+228 YGNND

-262 EFELYGVSPTSKY
+262 EFELYGVSPTPKYPSKIKNIEGNME
-275 LSPIRNVGDNINI
+275 LKVVGNNFWNNQEFITNIPGANYELTDTGFNFTKNTLTGGKYAYI
-288 FDKSNVSATYYS
+288 SIEAKVGKTYTFSATKTYEGDSPSLYLYKDMVYGTALKS
-300 SVEILPTG
+300 TTDNYLTYTPREDMTILFT
-308 IRVKCT
+308 I
-314 GNIKNANAKF
+314 I
-324 ILGGKKLLGK
+324 IGGL
-334 TVTIS
+334 VTS
-339 SNINTYKNGTGS
+339 AQLSNI
-351 LILYFGNS
+351 
-359 TNLTA
+359 
-364 GGIVNTKL
+364 
-372 NLTKS
+372 
-377 GMVSA
+377 
-382 AIPSVFPSECDIISA
+382 
-397 VFYSSTDVIGNVDD
+397 
-411 YVDYTNLKIEEG
+411 KIEEG
-423 VGTSYSAHNCGN
+423 STVTSYKQHQAQTV
-435 INIFEANRNLANMD
+435 IF
-449 LLYQEMQSLNATNLS
+449 T
-464 QTIVGERNCIA
+464 
-475 FNTISYLNVKGF
+475 
-487 KGLPNRYKENTR
+487 
-499 YKFSFYAR
+499 
-507 LQDTSNTAKNYSL
+507 
-520 FLQTFDKSGKLINN
+520 
-534 VRCPNTTEWTK
+534 
-545 FELITPKDTSLY
+545 
-557 CFDFSYSNPAMW
+557 
-569 LIDKDTFMIEEYKEG
+569 
-584 KSSNYI
+584 
-590 KNQEQN
+590 
-596 IVFPLNEGQR
+596 LNEGQR
-606 LYKNSYLAE
+606 LCESSYLE
-615 DGIHHKRNQ
+615 SDGIHHNRTRIVLN
-624 IELDGTENWIALNK
+624 GTENWDIRSDTHEMRLNLSSYNAIYGSKILCDKLVQATSYNGTGNK
-638 IYYMQVLDKRSNKVN
+638 IRWVLNSQIICICSEELN
-653 TKNAIM
+653 TAN
-659 SNQFLQTEYIEGSG
+659 
-673 SLDKGYM
+673 M
-680 TERYYTTGNLNVFF
+680 T
-694 NYDDGEGGVNNWKTY
+694 
-709 LASQKTAGTPVILE
+709 
-723 YELAEEKIEPYTSD
+723 LAEWKQYLSENNLIIEIGITEKIEPYISD

-760 DEIKPIFDVEALKDL
+760 DEIKPIFDVEAFKDL

>member
-1 MIRNHGK
+1 MIKNHGK

-165 MVSNQ
+165 MTSSQ
-170 SALFALYRATS
+170 SALFALHRATS
-181 GDLPSVWKECIS
+181 GDLPSVWRECIS

-208 ITTFTTPADMTNVRF
+208 ITTFTTPADMTNVRL

-228 NGNND
+228 YGNND

-262 EFELYGVSPTSKY
+262 EFELYGVSPTPNCPS
-275 LSPIRNVGDNINI
+275 LIRNVGDNINI
-288 FDKSNVSATYYS
+288 FDKSNVNKLSAYFWSGSTIQTLNTRRIIYVPCKPNTMYS
-300 SVEILPTG
+300 VSKKAG
-308 IRVKCT
+308 K
-314 GNIKNANAKF
+314 KF
-324 ILGGKKLLGK
+324 ILSTTKVTPALGVQTFEFVQGDTASLLSLK
-334 TVTIS
+334 TPPDARYLLVQYFDTS
-339 SNINTYKNGTGS
+339 VDTLTEQE
-351 LILYFGNS
+351 ILDS
-359 TNLTA
+359 
-364 GGIVNTKL
+364 I
-372 NLTKS
+372 
-377 GMVSA
+377 
-382 AIPSVFPSECDIISA
+382 
-397 VFYSSTDVIGNVDD
+397 
-411 YVDYTNLKIEEG
+411 KIEEG
-423 VGTSYSAHNCGN
+423 TGTPYSPYNYGN
-435 INIFEANRNLANMD
+435 INIFKSNRNLANMD
-449 LLYQEMQSLNATNLS
+449 LLYQEMQSFNATNLS
-464 QTIVGERNCIA
+464 QKIVDERNCIA
-475 FNTISYLNVKGF
+475 FSNNNYINVYGF

-507 LQDTSNTAKNYSL
+507 LQNTSDTTKNYSL
-520 FLQTFDKSGKLINN
+520 FLQTFDKNGKLINN

-545 FELITPKDTSLY
+545 FELITPENTSLY
-557 CFDFSYSNPAMW
+557 YFDFSYSNLAMW

-638 IYYMQVLDKRSNKVN
+638 IYYMQVSDKRSNKVN

-659 SNQFLQTEYIEGSG
+659 SNQFLQTEYMEGGG

-680 TERYYTTGNLNVFF
+680 TERYYTAGNLNVFF
-694 NYDDGEGGVNNWKTY
+694 NYDDGEGGVSNWKTY

-760 DEIKPIFDVEALKDL
+760 DEIKPIFDVEAFKDL

>member
-1 MIRNHGK
+1 MIKNHGK
-8 DLSTNDFTNNYKAKL
+8 DLSTNDFTNNYKTKL
-23 DMLKNYDDTEIRKNI
+23 DMLKNYDDTKIRKNI

-165 MVSNQ
+165 MVSSQ
-170 SALFALYRATS
+170 SALFALHRATS
-181 GDLPSVWKECIS
+181 GDLPSVWRECIS

-228 NGNND
+228 YGNND

-262 EFELYGVSPTSKY
+262 EFELYGVSPTPNCPS
-275 LSPIRNVGDNINI
+275 LIRNVGDNINI
-288 FDKSNVSATYYS
+288 FDKSNVNKLSAYFWSGSTIQTLNTRRIIYVPCKPNTMYS
-300 SVEILPTG
+300 VSKKAG
-308 IRVKCT
+308 K
-314 GNIKNANAKF
+314 KF
-324 ILGGKKLLGK
+324 ILSTTKVTPALGVQTFEFVQEDTASLLSLK
-334 TVTIS
+334 TPPDARYLLVQYFDTS
-339 SNINTYKNGTGS
+339 VDTLTEQE
-351 LILYFGNS
+351 ILDS
-359 TNLTA
+359 
-364 GGIVNTKL
+364 I
-372 NLTKS
+372 
-377 GMVSA
+377 
-382 AIPSVFPSECDIISA
+382 
-397 VFYSSTDVIGNVDD
+397 
-411 YVDYTNLKIEEG
+411 KIEEG
-423 VGTSYSAHNCGN
+423 VGTSYSPHNCGN
-435 INIFEANRNLANMD
+435 INIIVEGKNFWNNQKFITGIPSANYKLTDTGFDFTRN
-449 LLYQEMQSLNATNLS
+449 SLTGSKYAYISINAKAGKTYTFS
-464 QTIVGERNCIA
+464 STK
-475 FNTISYLNVKGF
+475 TYKGDS
-487 KGLPNRYKENTR
+487 P
-499 YKFSFYAR
+499 
-507 LQDTSNTAKNYSL
+507 
-520 FLQTFDKSGKLINN
+520 
-534 VRCPNTTEWTK
+534 
-545 FELITPKDTSLY
+545 SLY
-557 CFDFSYSNPAMW
+557 LYKNVVYGTALKSTTDNYLTYTPTEDMTILFTIIIGSLVTSAKFTN
-569 LIDKDTFMIEEYKEG
+569 IQIEEGSTVTSYKQHQAQTV
-584 KSSNYI
+584 I
-590 KNQEQN
+590 
-596 IVFPLNEGQR
+596 FPLNEGQR

-624 IELDGTENWIALNK
+624 IELDGTENWTALNK

-659 SNQFLQTEYIEGSG
+659 SNQFLQTKHIEDSS

-694 NYDDGEGGVNNWKTY
+694 NYDDGEGGVSNWKTY

-760 DEIKPIFDVEALKDL
+760 DEIKPIFDVEAFKDL

>member
-1 MIRNHGK
+1 MIKNHGK

-23 DMLKNYDDTEIRKNI
+23 DMLKNYDDKEIRKNI

-165 MVSNQ
+165 MASSQ
-170 SALFALYRATS
+170 SALFALHRATS
-181 GDLPSVWKECIS
+181 GDLPSVWRECIS

-208 ITTFTTPADMTNVRF
+208 ITTFTTPTDMTNVRF

-228 NGNND
+228 YGNND

-275 LSPIRNVGDNINI
+275 LSSIRNAGDNINI
-288 FDKSNVSATYYS
+288 FDKSNANKLSAYFWSGSTIQTLNTRRIIYVPCKPNTMYS
-300 SVEILPTG
+300 VLKKAGKKFALSTAKITPALGVQTFGFVQGDTASLLSLKTPPDARYLLVQYFDTSVDTLTEQEILDS
-308 IRVKCT
+308 I
-314 GNIKNANAKF
+314 
-324 ILGGKKLLGK
+324 
-334 TVTIS
+334 
-339 SNINTYKNGTGS
+339 
-351 LILYFGNS
+351 
-359 TNLTA
+359 
-364 GGIVNTKL
+364 
-372 NLTKS
+372 
-377 GMVSA
+377 
-382 AIPSVFPSECDIISA
+382 
-397 VFYSSTDVIGNVDD
+397 
-411 YVDYTNLKIEEG
+411 KIEEG
-423 VGTSYSAHNCGN
+423 TGTPYSPYNYGN
-435 INIFEANRNLANMD
+435 INIFKSNRNLANMD
-449 LLYQEMQSLNATNLS
+449 LLYQEMQSFNATNLS
-464 QTIVGERNCIA
+464 QKIVDERNCIA
-475 FNTISYLNVKGF
+475 FSNNNYINVYGF

-507 LQDTSNTAKNYSL
+507 LQNTSDTTKNYSL
-520 FLQTFDKSGKLINN
+520 FLQTFDKNGKLINN

-545 FELITPKDTSLY
+545 FELITPENTSLY
-557 CFDFSYSNPAMW
+557 YFDFSYSNLAMW

-638 IYYMQVLDKRSNKVN
+638 IYYMQVSDKRSNKVN

-659 SNQFLQTEYIEGSG
+659 SNQFLQTEYMEGGG

-680 TERYYTTGNLNVFF
+680 TERYYTAGNLNVFF
-694 NYDDGEGGVNNWKTY
+694 NYDDGEGGVSNWKTY

-760 DEIKPIFDVEALKDL
+760 DEIKPIFDVEAFKDL

>member
-1 MIRNHGK
+1 MAETSK
-8 DLSTNDFTNNYKAKL
+8 NNIFY
-23 DMLKNYDDTEIRKNI
+23 N
-38 SNISI
+38 
-43 EQDTQKNK
+43 
-51 TEKLEY
+51 
-57 DNESIKNILPSVKAT
+57 DNENDVADVQKDMKKMAESIDDAIEMSRKFNKEIINDILPSVKAT

-165 MVSNQ
+165 MASSQ
-170 SALFALYRATS
+170 SALFALHRATS
-181 GDLPSVWKECIS
+181 GDLPSVWRECIS

-228 NGNND
+228 YGNND

-262 EFELYGVSPTSKY
+262 EFELYGVSPSPEY
-275 LSPIRNVGDNINI
+275 PSPIRNIGDNINI
-288 FDKSNVSATYYS
+288 FDKSNANKLSAYFWSGSTIQTLNTRRIIYVPCKPNTMYSVSKKA
-300 SVEILPTG
+300 G
-308 IRVKCT
+308 K
-314 GNIKNANAKF
+314 KF
-324 ILGGKKLLGK
+324 ILSTTKVTPALGVQTFEFVQGDTASLLSLK
-334 TVTIS
+334 TPPDARYLLVQYFDTS
-339 SNINTYKNGTGS
+339 VDTLTEQE
-351 LILYFGNS
+351 ILDS
-359 TNLTA
+359 
-364 GGIVNTKL
+364 I
-372 NLTKS
+372 
-377 GMVSA
+377 
-382 AIPSVFPSECDIISA
+382 
-397 VFYSSTDVIGNVDD
+397 
-411 YVDYTNLKIEEG
+411 KIEEG
-423 VGTSYSAHNCGN
+423 TGTPYSPYNYGN
-435 INIFEANRNLANMD
+435 INIFKSNRNLANMD
-449 LLYQEMQSLNATNLS
+449 LLYQEMQSFNATNLS
-464 QTIVGERNCIA
+464 QKIVDERNCIA
-475 FNTISYLNVKGF
+475 FSNNNYINVYGF

-507 LQDTSNTAKNYSL
+507 LQNTSDTTKNYSL
-520 FLQTFDKSGKLINN
+520 FLQTFDKNGKLINN

-545 FELITPKDTSLY
+545 FELITPENTSLY
-557 CFDFSYSNPAMW
+557 YFDFSYSNLAMW

-624 IELDGTENWIALNK
+624 IELDGTENWTALNK
-638 IYYMQVLDKRSNKVN
+638 IYYMQVSDKRSNKVN

-659 SNQFLQTEYIEGSG
+659 SNQFLQTEYMEGGG

-680 TERYYTTGNLNVFF
+680 TERYYTAGNLNVFF
-694 NYDDGEGGVNNWKTY
+694 NYDDGEGGVSNWKTY

-760 DEIKPIFDVEALKDL
+760 DEIKPIFDVEAFKNL

>member
-1 MIRNHGK
+1 MIKNHGK

-57 DNESIKNILPSVKAT
+57 NNESIKNILPSVKAT

-165 MVSNQ
+165 MTSSQ
-170 SALFALYRATS
+170 SALFALHRATS
-181 GDLPSVWKECIS
+181 GDLPSVWRECIS

-228 NGNND
+228 YGNND

-250 LVEGSYTSETFP
+250 LVEGSYTLETFP
-262 EFELYGVSPTSKY
+262 EFELYGVSPTPKY
-275 LSPIRNVGDNINI
+275 PSSIRNAGD
-288 FDKSNVSATYYS
+288 
-300 SVEILPTG
+300 
-308 IRVKCT
+308 
-314 GNIKNANAKF
+314 
-324 ILGGKKLLGK
+324 
-334 TVTIS
+334 
-339 SNINTYKNGTGS
+339 
-351 LILYFGNS
+351 
-359 TNLTA
+359 
-364 GGIVNTKL
+364 
-372 NLTKS
+372 
-377 GMVSA
+377 
-382 AIPSVFPSECDIISA
+382 
-397 VFYSSTDVIGNVDD
+397 
-411 YVDYTNLKIEEG
+411 
-423 VGTSYSAHNCGN
+423 N

-449 LLYQEMQSLNATNLS
+449 LLYQEMQSLNTTNLS

-475 FNTISYLNVKGF
+475 FNTINYLNVKGF

-534 VRCPNTTEWTK
+534 VRCPNATEWTK

>member
-1 MIRNHGK
+1 MIKNHGK
-8 DLSTNDFTNNYKAKL
+8 DLSTNDFTNNYKSKL

-165 MVSNQ
+165 MTSSQ
-170 SALFALYRATS
+170 SALFALHRATS
-181 GDLPSVWKECIS
+181 GDLPSVWRECIS

-228 NGNND
+228 YGNND

-262 EFELYGVSPTSKY
+262 EFELYGVSPTPNCPS
-275 LSPIRNVGDNINI
+275 LIRNVGDNINI
-288 FDKSNVSATYYS
+288 FDKSNVNKLSAYFWSGSTIQTLNTRRIIYVPCKPNTMYS
-300 SVEILPTG
+300 VSKKAG
-308 IRVKCT
+308 K
-314 GNIKNANAKF
+314 KF
-324 ILGGKKLLGK
+324 ILSTTKVTPALGVQTFEFVQEDTASLLSLK
-334 TVTIS
+334 TPPDARYLLVQYFDTS
-339 SNINTYKNGTGS
+339 VDTLTEQE
-351 LILYFGNS
+351 ILDS
-359 TNLTA
+359 
-364 GGIVNTKL
+364 I
-372 NLTKS
+372 
-377 GMVSA
+377 
-382 AIPSVFPSECDIISA
+382 
-397 VFYSSTDVIGNVDD
+397 
-411 YVDYTNLKIEEG
+411 KIEEG
-423 VGTSYSAHNCGN
+423 VGTSYSPHNCGN
-435 INIFEANRNLANMD
+435 INIIVEGKNFWNNQKFITGIPSANYKLTDTGFDFTRN
-449 LLYQEMQSLNATNLS
+449 SLTGSKYAYISINAKAGKTYTFS
-464 QTIVGERNCIA
+464 STK
-475 FNTISYLNVKGF
+475 TYKGDS
-487 KGLPNRYKENTR
+487 P
-499 YKFSFYAR
+499 
-507 LQDTSNTAKNYSL
+507 
-520 FLQTFDKSGKLINN
+520 
-534 VRCPNTTEWTK
+534 
-545 FELITPKDTSLY
+545 SLY
-557 CFDFSYSNPAMW
+557 LYKNVVYGTALKSTTDNYLTYTPTEDMTILFTIIIGSLVTSAKFTN
-569 LIDKDTFMIEEYKEG
+569 IQIEEGSTVTSYKQHQAQTV
-584 KSSNYI
+584 I
-590 KNQEQN
+590 
-596 IVFPLNEGQR
+596 FPLNEGQR

-624 IELDGTENWIALNK
+624 IELDGTENWTALNK

-659 SNQFLQTEYIEGSG
+659 SNQFLQTKHIEDSS

-694 NYDDGEGGVNNWKTY
+694 NYDDGEGGVSNWKTY

-760 DEIKPIFDVEALKDL
+760 DEIKPIFDVEAFKDL

>member
-1 MIRNHGK
+1 MIKNHGK

-23 DMLKNYDDTEIRKNI
+23 DMLKNYDDTKIRKNI

-165 MVSNQ
+165 MASSQ
-170 SALFALYRATS
+170 SALFALHRATS
-181 GDLPSVWKECIS
+181 GDLPSVWRECIS

-208 ITTFTTPADMTNVRF
+208 ITTFTTPTDMTNVRF

-228 NGNND
+228 YGNND

-275 LSPIRNVGDNINI
+275 LSSIRNGGDNINI
-288 FDKSNVSATYYS
+288 FDKSNANKLSAYFWSGSTIQTLNTRRIIYVPCKPNTMYSVSKKA
-300 SVEILPTG
+300 G
-308 IRVKCT
+308 K
-314 GNIKNANAKF
+314 KF
-324 ILGGKKLLGK
+324 ILSTTKVTPALGVQTFEFVQEDTASLLSLK
-334 TVTIS
+334 TPPDARYLLVQYFDTS
-339 SNINTYKNGTGS
+339 VDTLTEQE
-351 LILYFGNS
+351 ILDS
-359 TNLTA
+359 
-364 GGIVNTKL
+364 I
-372 NLTKS
+372 
-377 GMVSA
+377 
-382 AIPSVFPSECDIISA
+382 
-397 VFYSSTDVIGNVDD
+397 
-411 YVDYTNLKIEEG
+411 KIEEG
-423 VGTSYSAHNCGN
+423 VGTSYSPHNCGN
-435 INIFEANRNLANMD
+435 INIIVEGKNFWNNQKFITGIPSANYKLTDTGFDFTRN
-449 LLYQEMQSLNATNLS
+449 SLTGSKYAYISINAKAGKTYTFS
-464 QTIVGERNCIA
+464 STK
-475 FNTISYLNVKGF
+475 TYKGDS
-487 KGLPNRYKENTR
+487 P
-499 YKFSFYAR
+499 
-507 LQDTSNTAKNYSL
+507 
-520 FLQTFDKSGKLINN
+520 
-534 VRCPNTTEWTK
+534 
-545 FELITPKDTSLY
+545 SLY
-557 CFDFSYSNPAMW
+557 LYKNVVYGTALKSTTDNYLTYTPTEDMTILFTIIIGSLVTSAKFTN
-569 LIDKDTFMIEEYKEG
+569 IQIEEGSTVTSYKQHQAQTV
-584 KSSNYI
+584 I
-590 KNQEQN
+590 
-596 IVFPLNEGQR
+596 FPLNEGQR

-624 IELDGTENWIALNK
+624 IELDGTENWTALNK

-659 SNQFLQTEYIEGSG
+659 SNQFLQTKHIEDSS

-694 NYDDGEGGVNNWKTY
+694 NYDDGEGGVSNWKTY

-760 DEIKPIFDVEALKDL
+760 DEIKPIFDVEAFKDL